1 MSTSVS
7 APPMASAFGGW
18 LFVALLATLAA
29 VPWFTGS
36 VFHFHIGIMV
46 CLAGMATGGLAV
58 IAWVGQLSLA
68 HAAFVGIGA
77 YTSVLLVTRLDL
89 PFLVGLPAAA
99 VVAGAVAYIIGAPLL
114 RLRGVYFV
122 LITFALN
129 ELFRLVMLEFPGIS
143 GGSSGIAGVPKIQL
157 FGITLAAQWQVYI
170 FTLICLAVVMALLW
184 LIRNGQLGRRFAAVE
199 ENPALAESSG
209 IPTAR
214 TQSLAFV
221 IGCAIAGATGSIMA
235 HYVGFVSPETFA
247 FQLSVSY
254 VIMLVTGGRLAL
266 WGPLVGAVFLTPLPE
281 FLRGAVEY
289 QHIIYGVILIAVLRF
304 LPQGL
309 AGLPEQIARL
319 RRDQR

>member
-1 MSTSVS
+1 MSTSIAAPRVAS
-7 APPMASAFGGW
+7 APRGW
-18 LFVALLATLAA
+18 LFVALLAVLAA

-46 CLAGMATGGLAV
+46 CLAAMATSGLAV

-89 PFLVGLPAAA
+89 PFLVGLAAGP
-99 VVAGAVAYIIGAPLL
+99 VLAGAVAYVIGKPLL

-129 ELFRLVMLEFPGIS
+129 ELFRLVMLEFPSVS

-157 FGITLAAQWQVYI
+157 FGITLAAHWQVYV
-170 FTLICLAVVMALLW
+170 FTLVCLAAVTTLLW
-184 LIRNGQLGRRFAAVE
+184 LIRHGQLGRRFAAVE
-199 ENPALAESSG
+199 ESPALAESSG

-214 TQSLAFV
+214 TQNLAFV
-221 IGCAIAGATGSIMA
+221 IGSAIAGFTGAIMA
-235 HYVGFVSPETFA
+235 HYIGFVSPETFA

-309 AGLPEQIARL
+309 AGLPGQFARL
-319 RRDQR
+319 RGHHS